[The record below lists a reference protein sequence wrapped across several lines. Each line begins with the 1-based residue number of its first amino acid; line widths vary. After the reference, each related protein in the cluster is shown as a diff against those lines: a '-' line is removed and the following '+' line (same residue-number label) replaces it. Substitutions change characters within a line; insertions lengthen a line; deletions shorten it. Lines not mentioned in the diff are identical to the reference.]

1 MAGFM
6 DAYASGYEA
15 TTKVSEDVQ
24 ASSAL
29 KKAYE
34 QAPDDSTTGAKD
46 MFKVNSLAAQM
57 SAARGNTR
65 AAEKFEKQAEQS
77 SKSNLDNQ
85 LNQIKLGQAK
95 LGQLE
100 KTVQMI
106 DSADA
111 GVDAVLKSEMPE
123 DQKMKFIDHF
133 KQMKN
138 ADGST
143 DQKKLEAFKDKFQ
156 NSLIEPSDRLTAAQK
171 VLKMQLDSELKREGL
186 DIRRAGMQLQANIA
200 AGNRDIKEGQNE
212 FMQWQKTQSLITDVD
227 KEIDRKQESIR
238 SLEQKREK
246 GGLSDEEK
254 AANSKDE
261 ANVKDEIRKLEK
273 RKKEL
278 REGPGKKESKPESK
292 PVSAKTQSDIDKLK
306 PGTKFVWTDGK
317 TYTKD

>member
-1 MAGFM
+1 M

-15 TTKVSEDVQ
+15 STKVGEDIQ

-77 SKSNLDNQ
+77 SKSNIDNQ
-85 LNQIKLGQAK
+85 LNQIKIGQAK

-100 KTVQMI
+100 KSIQMI

-111 GVDAVLKSEMPE
+111 GVNEVLKSDMPE
-123 DQKMKFIDHF
+123 DQKMKFVDQF

-186 DIRRAGMQLQANIA
+186 DIRREGMQLQANIA
-200 AGNRDIKEGQNE
+200 AGNRDLKAGQNE

-292 PVSAKTQSDIDKLK
+292 PVLAKTQSDIDKLK
-306 PGTKFVWTDGK
+306 PGDKFVWTDGR

>member
-1 MAGFM
+1 M
-6 DAYASGYEA
+6 DAFASGYEA
-15 TTKVSEDVQ
+15 TTKVGEDIQ

-85 LNQIKLGQAK
+85 LNHIKLGQAK

-100 KTVQMI
+100 KSIQMI

-123 DQKMKFIDHF
+123 DQKMKFVDQF

-186 DIRRAGMQLQANIA
+186 DIRREGMQLQANIA
-200 AGNRDIKEGQNE
+200 AGNRDLKEGQNE
-212 FMQWQKTQSLITDVD
+212 FMQWQKTQALVTDVD

>member
-1 MAGFM
+1 M

-15 TTKVSEDVQ
+15 TTKVGEDIQ

-186 DIRRAGMQLQANIA
+186 DIRREGMQLQANIA
-200 AGNRDIKEGQNE
+200 AGNRDLKEGQNE

>member
-1 MAGFM
+1 M
-6 DAYASGYEA
+6 DAFASGYEA

-156 NSLIEPSDRLTAAQK
+156 NSLIEPGDRLTAAQK

-186 DIRRAGMQLQANIA
+186 DIRREGMQLQANIA
-200 AGNRDIKEGQNE
+200 AGNRDLKEGQNE

>member
-1 MAGFM
+1 M
-6 DAYASGYEA
+6 DAFASGYEA

-186 DIRRAGMQLQANIA
+186 DIRREGMQLQANIA
-200 AGNRDIKEGQNE
+200 AGNRDLKAGQNE

>member
-15 TTKVSEDVQ
+15 TTKVGEDIQ
-24 ASSAL
+24 ASSTL

-186 DIRRAGMQLQANIA
+186 DIRREGMQLQANIA
-200 AGNRDIKEGQNE
+200 AGNRDLKESQNE
-212 FMQWQKTQSLITDVD
+212 FMQWQMTQSLIKDVD
-227 KEIDRKQESIR
+227 KEIDRKQESMR

-292 PVSAKTQSDIDKLK
+292 PVPAKTQSDIDKLK
-306 PGTKFVWTDGK
+306 PGTKFVWTDSK

>member
-1 MAGFM
+1 M
-6 DAYASGYEA
+6 DAFASGYEA

-186 DIRRAGMQLQANIA
+186 DIRRASMQLQANIA
-200 AGNRDIKEGQNE
+200 EGNRDLKAGQNE
-212 FMQWQKTQSLITDVD
+212 FMQWQKTQALVTDVD

>member
-6 DAYASGYEA
+6 DAFASGYEA
-15 TTKVSEDVQ
+15 TTKVGEDIQ

-186 DIRRAGMQLQANIA
+186 DIRREGMQLQANIA
-200 AGNRDIKEGQNE
+200 AGNRDLKEGQNE
-212 FMQWQKTQSLITDVD
+212 FMQWQKTQALVTDVD

-278 REGPGKKESKPESK
+278 REGPGKKEYKPESK
-292 PVSAKTQSDIDKLK
+292 PVLAKTQSDIDKLK
-306 PGTKFVWTDGK
+306 PGDKFVWTDGR

>member
-15 TTKVSEDVQ
+15 STKVGEDIQ

-200 AGNRDIKEGQNE
+200 AGNRDLKEGQNE

>member
-1 MAGFM
+1 M
-6 DAYASGYEA
+6 DAFASGYEA
-15 TTKVSEDVQ
+15 TTKVGEDIQ

-186 DIRRAGMQLQANIA
+186 DIRREGMQLQANIA
-200 AGNRDIKEGQNE
+200 AGNRDLKEGQNE
-212 FMQWQKTQSLITDVD
+212 FMQWQKTQALVTDVD
-227 KEIDRKQESIR
+227 KEIDRKQEAIR

>member
-15 TTKVSEDVQ
+15 TTKVGEDIQ
-24 ASSAL
+24 ASSTL

-186 DIRRAGMQLQANIA
+186 DIRREGMQLQANIA
-200 AGNRDIKEGQNE
+200 AGNRDLKEGQNE

>member
-1 MAGFM
+1 M
-6 DAYASGYEA
+6 DAFASGYEA
-15 TTKVSEDVQ
+15 TTKVGEDIQ

-100 KTVQMI
+100 KSIQMI

-123 DQKMKFIDHF
+123 DQKMKFVDQF

-186 DIRRAGMQLQANIA
+186 DIRREGMQLQANIA
-200 AGNRDIKEGQNE
+200 AGNRDLKEGQNE
-212 FMQWQKTQSLITDVD
+212 FMQWQKTQALVTDVD

-306 PGTKFVWTDGK
+306 PGDKFVWTDGR

>member
-1 MAGFM
+1 M
-6 DAYASGYEA
+6 DAFASGYEA
-15 TTKVSEDVQ
+15 TTKVGEDVQ

-143 DQKKLEAFKDKFQ
+143 DQKKLEAFKDKLQ

-186 DIRRAGMQLQANIA
+186 DIRREGMQLQANIA
-200 AGNRDIKEGQNE
+200 AGNRDLKEGQNE
-212 FMQWQKTQSLITDVD
+212 FMQWQKTQALVTDVD

>member
-1 MAGFM
+1 M
-6 DAYASGYEA
+6 DAFASGYEA
-15 TTKVSEDVQ
+15 TTKVGEDIQ

-100 KTVQMI
+100 KSIQMI

-123 DQKMKFIDHF
+123 DQKMKFVDQF

-186 DIRRAGMQLQANIA
+186 DIRREGMQLQANIA
-200 AGNRDIKEGQNE
+200 AGNRDLKEGQNE
-212 FMQWQKTQSLITDVD
+212 FMQWQKTQALVTDVD

>member
-15 TTKVSEDVQ
+15 TTKVGEDIQ
-24 ASSAL
+24 ASSTL

-186 DIRRAGMQLQANIA
+186 DIRREGMQLQANIA
-200 AGNRDIKEGQNE
+200 AGNRDLKEGQNE
-212 FMQWQKTQSLITDVD
+212 FMQWQKTQALVTDVD
-227 KEIDRKQESIR
+227 KEIDRKQEAIR

-278 REGPGKKESKPESK
+278 REGPGKKEYKPESK
-292 PVSAKTQSDIDKLK
+292 PVLAKTQSDIDKLK
-306 PGTKFVWTDGK
+306 PGDKFVWTDGR

>member
-1 MAGFM
+1 M
-6 DAYASGYEA
+6 DAFASGYEA

-186 DIRRAGMQLQANIA
+186 DIRREGMQLQANIA
-200 AGNRDIKEGQNE
+200 AGNRDLKEGQNE
-212 FMQWQKTQSLITDVD
+212 FMQWQKTQALVTDVD

-278 REGPGKKESKPESK
+278 REGPGKKDSKPESK

>member
-1 MAGFM
+1 M
-6 DAYASGYEA
+6 DAFASGYEA
-15 TTKVSEDVQ
+15 TTKVGEDIQ

-186 DIRRAGMQLQANIA
+186 DIRREGMQLQANIA
-200 AGNRDIKEGQNE
+200 AGNRDLKEGQNE

-278 REGPGKKESKPESK
+278 REGPGKKESKP
-292 PVSAKTQSDIDKLK
+292 VSAKTQSDIDKLK

>member
-1 MAGFM
+1 M

-15 TTKVSEDVQ
+15 TTKVGEDIQ
-24 ASSAL
+24 ASSTL

-77 SKSNLDNQ
+77 SKSNIDNQ

-100 KTVQMI
+100 KTVQMV
-106 DSADA
+106 DSADS
-111 GVDAVLKSEMPE
+111 GVDAVLKSDMPE

-156 NSLIEPSDRLTAAQK
+156 NSLIEPSDRLSAAQK
-171 VLKMQLDSELKREGL
+171 ILKMQLDSELKREGL
-186 DIRRAGMQLQANIA
+186 DIRREGMQLQANIA
-200 AGNRDIKEGQNE
+200 AGNRDLKEGQNE
-212 FMQWQKTQSLITDVD
+212 FMQWQKTQALVTDVD

-292 PVSAKTQSDIDKLK
+292 PVPAKTQSDIDKLK